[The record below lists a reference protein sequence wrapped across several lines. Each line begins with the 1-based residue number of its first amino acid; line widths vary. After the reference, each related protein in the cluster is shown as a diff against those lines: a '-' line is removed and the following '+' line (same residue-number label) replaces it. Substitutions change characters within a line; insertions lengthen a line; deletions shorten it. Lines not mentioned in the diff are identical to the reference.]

1 MKLIAFA
8 ASSSKQSIN
17 KQFAEF
23 AISILNDFDTELL
36 DLNDYE
42 LPLYSVDREKADGI
56 PDLVG
61 QFCEKLN
68 HADIIVISL
77 SEHNGTYTA
86 VFKNL
91 FDWLSR
97 YKLKMFENKKLVLLS
112 AAAGP
117 RGGQGVMDAAL
128 QRFPIHGAEII
139 GQFCLPKFKE
149 NFDSSLGIINENLSL
164 DFAALL
170 DKVKMSAL
178 VKNQIK
184 P

>member
-1 MKLIAFA
+1 MKLLAFA

-23 AISILNDFDTELL
+23 AISILKDLDTELL
-36 DLNDYE
+36 ELNDYE
-42 LPLYSVDREKADGI
+42 LPLYSVDREKEDGI

-117 RGGQGVMDAAL
+117 RGGQGVMEAAL

-164 DFAALL
+164 DFLL
-170 DKVKMSAL
+170 GIELLHELFLK
-178 VKNQIK
+178 
-184 P
+184 